1 MLQWAEETD
10 RVLCEEAQSAAEL
23 VRKQEK
29 SQEKPGDRKAPVQP
43 KATTPKL
50 SPCPICLRDSLRPD
64 GKCEACG
71 ADLGGVNVE
80 LIRAARAQRIEA
92 AHQRIPEKPKMEGP
106 VVKAA
111 CACAG
116 HICPVCST
124 MGTESRI
131 IDHYCHECGTRYCPT
146 CHNIVEAVMAQAYSS
161 CGKCRCGERVVK

>member
-1 MLQWAEETD
+1 MDQ
-10 RVLCEEAQSAAEL
+10 RP
-23 VRKQEK
+23 VRP
-29 SQEKPGDRKAPVQP
+29 S
-43 KATTPKL
+43 
-50 SPCPICLRDSLRPD
+50 
-64 GKCEACG
+64 
-71 ADLGGVNVE
+71 
-80 LIRAARAQRIEA
+80 
-92 AHQRIPEKPKMEGP
+92 EKPKMEGP
-106 VVKAA
+106 VAKAA